1 MSLHSQKVSSK
12 YSDFYKWFAMC
23 LSFYM
28 SYNASM
34 VLKNIVSVKVYVY
47 EHKFEQHMIN
57 NIKYDIDYRR
67 NTVFPETRY
76 NGAPIW
82 RFSGDFKTGILRACW
97 PGEAPNQQC
106 HPIYRWCLHSNQCFL
121 EHFESCFGKVLLG
134 LVQKSLSHLPPWTE
148 QAPSFN
154 IRKETVCP
162 ETSWNMYLEDSLK
175 GC

>member
-47 EHKFEQHMIN
+47 EHKFEQHNMIN

-121 EHFESCFGKVLLG
+121 EHLKAASGKFFWAWFRSRSATFHLGRSKRQVL
-134 LVQKSLSHLPPWTE
+134 T
-148 QAPSFN
+148 
-154 IRKETVCP
+154 
-162 ETSWNMYLEDSLK
+162 
-175 GC
+175 